1 MAINRQSFVA
11 PRSFDCAYLRVRSAQ
26 DDIFYIIL
34 YYGGKP
40 IMNINGNR
48 MYKNLKELDFIRLSA
63 TEGEIRGREIL
74 AAKVRELGLEPTI
87 ELFKAPKYTIKNCK
101 FEVTSPKHTVY
112 EATGYG
118 FSGNGAKDGLE
129 AAFKYAEN
137 GEDIDLFD
145 AKGKIVLLSNGAG
158 YETYERLVKAGVVGF
173 IGASGSYRDRRTD
186 SDLDLRM
193 LRENHIKHGQIPGV
207 CIRTE
212 DAIKLINSK
221 PEKVKITLEQD
232 EGEGDSANVITE
244 IKGTKYP
251 DEVIT
256 YTAHYDSV
264 VFSHGMYDNAAGSVI
279 LLEMA
284 AYFIKNPPLRTLRF
298 IWCGSEERGLLGS
311 KDYIKTHESELDK
324 IRLSINVDLAG
335 PVIGRDTAIVLA
347 EEKVCHVIEFMYKEL
362 GRPMST
368 RWDTYSSD
376 CIPFADKGIPA
387 VNFVRFG
394 AGTAS
399 DCHNRHDTLKPLS
412 ADSLRNTAEFVAMFS
427 ERVANAA
434 MFPIARTIPDEM
446 VKKIDKYLL
455 KDKK

>member
-1 MAINRQSFVA
+1 
-11 PRSFDCAYLRVRSAQ
+11 
-26 DDIFYIIL
+26 
-34 YYGGKP
+34 
-40 IMNINGNR
+40 MNINGNR
-48 MYKNLKELDFIRLSA
+48 MYKNLKELDFERLST
-63 TEGEIRGREIL
+63 TEGEARGREIL
-74 AAKVRELGLEPTI
+74 AAKVRELGLEPKI
-87 ELFKAPKYTIKNCK
+87 ELFKAPKYEIKTCK
-101 FEVTSPKHTVY
+101 FEVTAPRYATY

-118 FSGNGAKDGLE
+118 FSGNAAKDGLE
-129 AAFKYAEN
+129 AEFKYAET
-137 GEDIDLFD
+137 GEDIDLYD

-173 IGASGSYRDRRTD
+173 IGTSGTYRDRRSETD
-186 SDLDLRM
+186 HDLRM

-207 CIRTE
+207 CIRME
-212 DAIKLINSK
+212 DAIKLVSSK

-232 EGEGDSANVITE
+232 EGEGDSGNVIAE

-264 VFSHGMYDNAAGSVI
+264 VFSHGMFDNAAGSVI
-279 LLEMA
+279 LLELA
-284 AYFIKNPPLRTLRF
+284 AHFVKNPPLRTLRF

-311 KDYIKTHESELDK
+311 KDYLKTHESELEK

-347 EEKVCHVIEFMYKEL
+347 EEKVCHAIEFMYKEL
-362 GRPMST
+362 GRPMSM
-368 RWDTYSSD
+368 RWDIYSSD

-394 AGTAS
+394 APGAAE
-399 DCHNRHDTLKPLS
+399 CHNHHDTFKPLS
-412 ADSLRNTAEFVAMFS
+412 ADSLRGTAEIVTLFS

-434 MFPIARTIPDEM
+434 MFPIARVVPDEI
-446 VKKIDKYLL
+446 VKKVDKYLL